1 MRLRMVNGFLR
12 YFGLL
17 ISFAFCVICW
27 KEVLY
32 QWPKLT
38 KSIPYCQH
46 TLSIYPYFTVH
57 MSTVWSFIFSF
68 IFFLFGIW
76 SQNWL
81 YYNFLSACSC
91 IGAIKLFRFRT
102 LRNALITMTIVTI
115 TMLILLIWSHVLLV
129 RSYNDYTSDLST
141 PLFIEVPDLVNN
153 LYRKCSWIFILDVV
167 LPGTVL
173 AFLREYDENFHD
185 GWKGVYTYTSIAA
198 YAASMIM
205 WDVV

>member
-1 MRLRMVNGFLR
+1 
-12 YFGLL
+12 
-17 ISFAFCVICW
+17 
-27 KEVLY
+27 
-32 QWPKLT
+32 
-38 KSIPYCQH
+38 
-46 TLSIYPYFTVH
+46 
-57 MSTVWSFIFSF
+57 
-68 IFFLFGIW
+68 
-76 SQNWL
+76 
-81 YYNFLSACSC
+81 
-91 IGAIKLFRFRT
+91 
-102 LRNALITMTIVTI
+102 MTIVTI